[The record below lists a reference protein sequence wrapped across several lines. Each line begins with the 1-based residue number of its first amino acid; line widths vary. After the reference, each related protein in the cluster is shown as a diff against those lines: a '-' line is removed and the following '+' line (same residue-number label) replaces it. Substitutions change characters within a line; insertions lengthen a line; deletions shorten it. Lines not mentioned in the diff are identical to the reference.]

1 MIEDIYKEQILEHYK
16 EPRNFGKLENA
27 NHHAREV
34 NPLCGDNVELFLNVK
49 DGRIVDVSFNGDGC
63 AISKASCSM
72 LTEKLKGMKIEDA
85 RKITSNDILKMLG
98 IDISPVRI
106 KCALLSLKV
115 LGSAINQNNT

>member
-16 EPRNFGKLENA
+16 EPRNFGKIENPS
-27 NHHAREV
+27 HHAREV
-34 NPLCGDNVELFLNVK
+34 NPLCGDNLELFLNVK
-49 DGRIVDVSFNGDGC
+49 DGRIVDVGFDGNGC

-72 LTEKLKGMKIEDA
+72 LTEKLRGMRIEDA

-98 IDISPVRI
+98 IEISPARI

-115 LGSAINQNNT
+115 LNSAIS